1 MNTILRLYRSRIGA
15 ASEGTT
21 LGLLAVVCFG
31 LTLPCTRV
39 AVPSFGAHGVTALR
53 AALAGLVAA
62 LILVLQRAPW
72 PSRAAFREL
81 IVVAL
86 GTVLGFPLFAALSMN
101 QAPASHGAVVVA
113 LVPLLTAIVGSRLVS
128 ERLPVRFW
136 VASIAGSACVAVFAL
151 RGARLG
157 LASADVFLVL
167 GAGSA
172 AIGYAYGGRLA
183 RELGGARVICWA
195 LVLALPLSLPAAALE
210 ARRIVAVPPA
220 GVVLAMLY
228 LALVSQLGGFFLWNR
243 ALAVGGIARVSQTQL
258 LQPFVTII
266 AAAVLAGEP
275 LHAELIGF
283 AALVAVSVAI
293 GRSKGRLN
301 LAPRL
306 LSFKKALGTW
316 S

>member
-1 MNTILRLYRSRIGA
+1 MNTIRGLYRSRIGA
-15 ASEGTT
+15 ASEGTI
-21 LGLLAVVCFG
+21 LGLFAVVCFG
-31 LTLPCTRV
+31 MTLPCTRI
-39 AVPSFGAHGVTALR
+39 AVPLFGAYGVTAIR

-62 LILVLQRAPW
+62 LILFVQRAPW
-72 PSRAAFREL
+72 PSRAAWREL
-81 IVVAL
+81 VVVAL

-101 QAPASHGAVVVA
+101 RAPASHGAVVMA
-113 LVPLLTAIVGSRLVS
+113 LVPPLTAIVGSRLES

-136 VASIAGSACVAVFAL
+136 VASAAGSACVAVFAL
-151 RGARLG
+151 RGAPLG
-157 LASADVFLVL
+157 LAAADVFLVL
-167 GAGSA
+167 GAVSA

-195 LVLALPLSLPAAALE
+195 LVLCLPLSLLAAALE
-210 ARRIVAVPPA
+210 ARPIIAVPPA
-220 GVVLAMLY
+220 GVALAMLY

-258 LQPFVTII
+258 MQPFVTIVG
-266 AAAVLAGEP
+266 AALVAGEP
-275 LHAELIGF
+275 LHPELIGF
-283 AALVAVSVAI
+283 AALVAASVAL
-293 GRSKGRLN
+293 GRSRGRLN